1 MMNNVWVSSGSTT
14 VEAMVNPIAAACAGD
29 GLDTAFVPDTVYFLD
44 NPGLG
49 DALSDTKVLTRTL
62 LEQYGVESPT
72 IKTGHVDHETDF
84 QGIASH
90 FQRAIT
96 DARDASAN
104 VAVDVT
110 PGRKFMSV
118 IAFNAGMTYD
128 ADHIFYFYLES
139 SEYFSK
145 IYPEIP
151 RTAARLYDFT
161 EIL

>member
-29 GLDTAFVPDTVYFLD
+29 GLDSKFIPDTVYFLD

-72 IKTGHVDHETDF
+72 IETGHIDHETDF
-84 QGIASH
+84 QGIATH
-90 FQRAIT
+90 FQDAIAEAH
-96 DARDASAN
+96 DAAAN

-118 IAFNAGMTYD
+118 IAFNAGMTYN

-139 SEYFSK
+139 SDYFSR

-151 RTAARLYDFT
+151 RTAAKLYDFT

>member
-1 MMNNVWVSSGSTT
+1 MDDVWVSSGSTT

-29 GLDTAFVPDTVYFLD
+29 GLDNAFVPDTVYFLD

-72 IKTGHVDHETDF
+72 IRTGHIDHETDF
-84 QGIASH
+84 QGIAAH
-90 FQRAIT
+90 FQDAIT
-96 DARDASAN
+96 EARDAAAN

-139 SEYFSK
+139 SDYFSR

-151 RTAARLYDFT
+151 RTAAKLYDFT

>member
-1 MMNNVWVSSGSTT
+1 MNNVWVSSGSIT

-44 NPGLG
+44 NPGLR
-49 DALSDTKVLTRTL
+49 DALSDTKVLTRIL

-72 IKTGHVDHETDF
+72 IKTAHIDHETDF
-84 QGIASH
+84 QGIATH
-90 FQRAIT
+90 FRDVIT
-96 DARDASAN
+96 EAHDAAAN

-118 IAFNAGMTYD
+118 ITFNAGMRYD
-128 ADHIFYFYLES
+128 ADHIFYFYLKS
-139 SEYFSK
+139 SDYFSR

-151 RTAARLYDFT
+151 RTASRLYDFT

>member
-1 MMNNVWVSSGSTT
+1 MENVWVTSGSTT

-29 GLDTAFVPDTVYFLD
+29 GIDEAFIPDTVHFLD

-49 DALSDTKVLTRTL
+49 ETLSETKALTRTI
-62 LEQYGVESPT
+62 LEQYGVENPT
-72 IKTGHVDHETDF
+72 IETTKINHETQFD
-84 QGIASH
+84 GIVSH
-90 FQRAIT
+90 FQSAIT
-96 DARDASAN
+96 AAQDADAN

-118 IAFNAGMTYD
+118 IAFNAGTTFD

-139 SEYFSK
+139 SDYFSR

-151 RTAARLYDFT
+151 KPAAELYDFT
-161 EIL
+161 EVL

>member
-1 MMNNVWVSSGSTT
+1 MDNVWVSSGSTT

-29 GLDTAFVPDTVYFLD
+29 GLETAFVPDTVYFLD

-62 LEQYGVESPT
+62 LEQNGVESPT
-72 IKTGHVDHETDF
+72 IKTAYIEHETDF
-84 QGIASH
+84 QGIATH
-90 FQRAIT
+90 FQEAIT
-96 DARDASAN
+96 DARDSAAN

-128 ADHIFYFYLES
+128 ADHVFYFYLES
-139 SEYFSK
+139 SDYFSR

-151 RTAARLYDFT
+151 HTAAKLYDFT